1 MTNVKDSPPLSEYLL
16 LLLLAALWG
25 GSFTLIKVAL
35 EGFPPATIVTVRIAL
50 GGLILLVFA
59 SLRRDKFPK
68 NGLRWLELF
77 IQGVLQGALPFFLIT
92 WGEKFVDSSV
102 AGIINSTPPMFVF
115 LITVF
120 VLHTAK
126 FDMLK
131 LVGIIFGMLGVALIA
146 YSQVDG
152 FTENNLWAV
161 LAVLGASCSYACGAI
176 FGKRFG
182 DQSVFVTASVSLLLA
197 ALLVAPFAY
206 FLEDPFSIE
215 PALRPAAALAALT
228 LFSTALASLIF
239 FRLIK
244 TLGPLATT
252 SNAYLRALFSIL
264 FGVAFLS
271 EPLSLSIVAATLFI
285 FMGVFMVTGKF
296 RDFIDSYIGKRG
308 NK

>member
-1 MTNVKDSPPLSEYLL
+1 MTNGKGSPPISEYLL

-50 GGLILLVFA
+50 GGLILLA
-59 SLRRDKFPK
+59 LALLRRDKFPK
-68 NGLRWLELF
+68 NWLRWLELF
-77 IQGVLQGALPFFLIT
+77 VQGVLQGALPFFLIT

-120 VLHTAK
+120 ILQTSK

-146 YSQVDG
+146 YSQAG
-152 FTENNLWAV
+152 ELTENNIWAV

-182 DQSVFVTASVSLLLA
+182 DQSVFVTAGASLLLA
-197 ALLVAPFAY
+197 TLLIAPFAY

-215 PALRPAAALAALT
+215 PAIRPTVALIALT
-228 LFSTALASLIF
+228 LLSTALASLIF

-264 FGVAFLS
+264 FGVVFLS
-271 EPLSLSIVAATLFI
+271 EPISLSVIVATLLI

-296 RDFIDSYIGKRG
+296 RDLIDSRFNSRRSK
-308 NK
+308 

>member
-1 MTNVKDSPPLSEYLL
+1 MTNGKDSPPFFEYLF

-59 SLRRDKFPK
+59 LLRRDKFPR
-68 NGLRWLELF
+68 NSLRWLELF
-77 IQGVLQGALPFFLIT
+77 VQGVLQGALPFFLIT

-120 VLHTAK
+120 ILQTSK

-131 LVGIIFGMLGVALIA
+131 LTGIIFGMLGVALIA
-146 YSQVDG
+146 YSQAG
-152 FTENNLWAV
+152 EFTENNIWAV

-182 DQSVFVTASVSLLLA
+182 DQSVFVTAGASLLLA
-197 ALLVAPFAY
+197 TLLIAPFAY

-215 PALRPAAALAALT
+215 PAIRPTIALIALT
-228 LFSTALASLIF
+228 LLSTALASLIF

-264 FGVAFLS
+264 FGVVFLS
-271 EPLSLSIVAATLFI
+271 EPISLSVIVATLLI

-296 RDFIDSYIGKRG
+296 RSFIDGYFKTWG